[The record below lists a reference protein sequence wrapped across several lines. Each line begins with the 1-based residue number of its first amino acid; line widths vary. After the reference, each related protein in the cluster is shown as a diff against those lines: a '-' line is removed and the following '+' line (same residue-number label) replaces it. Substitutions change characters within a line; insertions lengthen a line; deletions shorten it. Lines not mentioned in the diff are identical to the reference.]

1 MHITPL
7 TLCGEPARLCSV
19 EELNTFNMAKTT
31 RNCGKQS
38 AKRAKRAARKKLL
51 AILPTTEC
59 WEEMQH
65 WAKDYLELPPFPDPT
80 GTAMGAFR
88 EELIKSLIASIKK
101 FRAEQEE
108 SKWIKDIRARN
119 SPQ

>member
-7 TLCGEPARLCSV
+7 TLCGEPARLCLV

-31 RNCGKQS
+31 RKCGK
-38 AKRAKRAARKKLL
+38 AAARTKLL
-51 AILPTTEC
+51 AILPKSDC
-59 WEEMQH
+59 WKDIQDWAEE
-65 WAKDYLELPPFPDPT
+65 YLELPPFPDPA

-88 EELIKSLIASIKK
+88 KELIKSLIASIKT
-101 FRAEQEE
+101 FRADQKE
-108 SKWIKDIRARN
+108 SKWIEDIRARN